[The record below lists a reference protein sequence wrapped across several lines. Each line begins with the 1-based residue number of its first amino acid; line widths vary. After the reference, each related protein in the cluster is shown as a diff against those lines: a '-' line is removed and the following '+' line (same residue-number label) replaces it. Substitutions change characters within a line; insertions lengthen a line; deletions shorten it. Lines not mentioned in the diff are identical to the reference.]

1 MRAAAVCAS
10 WRDAQKTS
18 TECDAA
24 TASAHSAPTVASS
37 VGGGGGLVGGM
48 AALAGSEGPPL
59 LLAEGG
65 GRL

>member
-37 VGGGGGLVGGM
+37 VGGAVGLVVGGM
-48 AALAGSEGPPL
+48 ALVGSEGPPL
-59 LLAEGG
+59 LAEGG
-65 GRL
+65 RL

>member
-24 TASAHSAPTVASS
+24 TASAHSALTVASS
-37 VGGGGGLVGGM
+37 VGGAGGLVGGM
-48 AALAGSEGPPL
+48 MALLGSEGPPL
-59 LLAEGG
+59 LAEGG
-65 GRL
+65 RL

>member
-37 VGGGGGLVGGM
+37 VGGAGGLVVGGM
-48 AALAGSEGPPL
+48 MALVGSEGPPL
-59 LLAEGG
+59 LAEGG
-65 GRL
+65 RL